1 MSTVT
6 QPLPAAVQRAPRWR
20 APTDI
25 AALARIEGRRLLLHP
40 IFLIGV
46 LLSVVLVYAAWT
58 AGNDPRTQGML
69 LSGYALLPL
78 AAATMIAAN
87 LGALRSRRDNT
98 DELYSSLPRPRSA
111 RAAGQLLGLAWTLP
125 VSAIL
130 LAGAY
135 LALRAQQPLGLGSL
149 VALPSLVELAQGP
162 LVVIA
167 LGAVGILLARV
178 APSPIVVPLL
188 AIAGFFAEAELTYW
202 IVGRETALSPA
213 WVHWLAPLAND
224 ATEHVVPC
232 PAGVSPPPGAGTRVC
247 GNIVL
252 DHDVSGMAW
261 HVSSLAVMTL
271 LAGAAALVR
280 TRRRMVALV
289 AVIALVAFASAL
301 AAG

>member
-6 QPLPAAVQRAPRWR
+6 HPLPAAVQPARRWR
-20 APTDI
+20 APADI
-25 AALARIEGRRLLLHP
+25 TALGRIEGRRLLLHP

-46 LLSVVLVYAAWT
+46 LLSVVLVYAGWT
-58 AGNDPRTQGML
+58 AGDDSRTQGMM

-78 AAATMIAAN
+78 AAATAIAAN
-87 LGALRSRRDNT
+87 LAALRSRRDNT
-98 DELYSSLPRPRSA
+98 DELYGSLPRPRSA

-135 LALRAQQPLGLGSL
+135 
-149 VALPSLVELAQGP
+149 VAFRTQHPPGLPSLAQLPTLVELAQGP

-167 LGAVGILLARV
+167 LGAVGILLARI

-188 AIAGFFAEAELTYW
+188 VIAGFFAEAELTYW
-202 IVGRETALSPA
+202 IVGRTTSMSPA

-224 ATEHVVPC
+224 ATEYVPPC
-232 PAGVSPPPGAGTRVC
+232 APGTLPSRGASAPIC
-247 GNIVL
+247 DIVL
-252 DHDVSGMAW
+252 AHDVSGMAW
-261 HVSSLAVMTL
+261 HVSHLAAMIL
-271 LAGAAALVR
+271 LTGAAALVR
-280 TRRRMVALV
+280 TRRRLVAL
-289 AVIALVAFASAL
+289 ISIIPLLALASAL